1 METAIVSI
9 VCIAL
14 IVVGGMTMSQSFLS
28 SVDTTA
34 VGLEHIGV
42 RDEAIMKTNI
52 LPLDASLISGNV
64 LEVALRNTGQ
74 TKLSDFAK
82 WDVIVQYY
90 DGSSNY
96 IVKWLPYTSGAL
108 GDNQWRVKGIY
119 LNWQAP
125 TAEAFEPGILNYGE
139 EIVIQAQVNPVV
151 GRKTT
156 NLVVIST
163 PNGVSISNVF
173 YRN

>member
-34 VGLEHIGV
+34 AGLEQIGL

-52 LPLDASLISGNV
+52 LPLNASLVAGNI

-74 TKLSDFAK
+74 TKLSDFSK
-82 WDVIVQYY
+82 WDVIIQYY
-90 DGSSNY
+90 DSGSNY
-96 IVKWLPYTSGAL
+96 YAKWIPYTSGAL

-119 LNWQAP
+119 LDWQQS
-125 TAEAFEPGILNYGE
+125 TVEAFEPGILNYGE
-139 EIVIQAQVNPVV
+139 EIVIQAQLNPVV
-151 GRKTT
+151 GRHTT
-156 NLVVIST
+156 NMVVIST
-163 PNGVSISNVF
+163 PNGVSASTVF